1 MDNFKLGPFHHKRL
15 NNKFA
20 AAYSISYRLEKKYP
34 MKKFYNSIIPLKIF
48 QTWHSKNLPENMNK
62 AIELIKKMN
71 PAFEHHLFD
80 DNDCREF
87 IKNNFP
93 SLVLEAFDQ
102 LVPGAY
108 KADLWRY
115 CVLYK
120 EGGIYMDIK
129 YVPHNEFRLI
139 NLTEQEHFV
148 LDADKNGVYN
158 ALISCK
164 PGNKVLLQAINMI
177 IRNVKTKYYGKTN
190 LEPTGPHLLGKF
202 FSTFEKN
209 RFLLKHEFFNNEKL
223 ISMNGVIILRM
234 YHNYYNEI
242 NKNKKV
248 EHYSDLWLKRK
259 IYSH

>member
-20 AAYSISYRLEKKYP
+20 QEYSITYRMQKKYP
-34 MKKFYNSIIPLKIF
+34 LKIFYNSTVPLKIF
-48 QTWHSKNLPENMNK
+48 QTWHSKNLPENMKK
-62 AIELIKKMN
+62 AIELIKKTN

-80 DNDCREF
+80 DDDCREF
-87 IKNNFP
+87 IKTNFP
-93 SLVLEAFDQ
+93 EVVLEAFDS
-102 LVPGAY
+102 LIPGAY

-129 YVPHNEFRLI
+129 YIPHNDFRLI

-148 LDADKNGVYN
+148 LDTDRRGVYN

-164 PGNKVLLQAINMI
+164 PANPILFKAINAI
-177 IRNVKTKYYGKTN
+177 VRNVKTKYYGTSC
-190 LEPTGPHLLGKF
+190 LEPTGPQLLSKF
-202 FSTFEKN
+202 FSHIAKN
-209 RFLLKHEFFNNEKL
+209 NFPLKHETYNNSKF
-223 ISMNGVIILRM
+223 ISMNGIIVLKM
-234 YHNYYNEI
+234 YNNYYAEMGKNE
-242 NKNKKV
+242 KN
-248 EHYSDLWLKRK
+248 EHYSILWRKRK